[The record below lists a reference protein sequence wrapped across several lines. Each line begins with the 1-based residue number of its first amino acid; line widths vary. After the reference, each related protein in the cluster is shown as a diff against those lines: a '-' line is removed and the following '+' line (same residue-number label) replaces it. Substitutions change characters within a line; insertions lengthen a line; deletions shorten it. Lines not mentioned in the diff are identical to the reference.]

1 LWLDRVETYRPCR
14 VAGVVTQLRISPR
27 AGVVEVRITDGK
39 ASLCARWPLARPFE
53 QLRAAPGVGLI
64 LEGVARIDPG
74 EGLLMVEP
82 GFEIVPG
89 PRHS

>member
-1 LWLDRVETYRPCR
+1 MYRPCR

-27 AGVVEVRITDGK
+27 AGVVEVTITDGK
-39 ASLCARWPLARPFE
+39 ASLCAWWPLTRPFE

-64 LEGVARIDPG
+64 LEGVARIGPD

-82 GFEIVPG
+82 VFEIVPG
-89 PRHS
+89 PCRS